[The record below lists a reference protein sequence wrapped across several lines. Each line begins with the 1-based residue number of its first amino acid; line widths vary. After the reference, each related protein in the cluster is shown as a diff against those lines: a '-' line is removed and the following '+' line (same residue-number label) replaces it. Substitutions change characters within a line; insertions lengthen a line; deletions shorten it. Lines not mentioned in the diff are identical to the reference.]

1 MVSERTARAQK
12 YLLIAN
18 QFDNQ
23 KNKFLVLLL
32 SLMDKIEWLQGIL
45 KDWQILH
52 AVLGVHETLPDQ
64 Y

>member
-12 YLLIAN
+12 YQWIAN

-52 AVLGVHETLPDQ
+52 EVLGVHETLPDQ